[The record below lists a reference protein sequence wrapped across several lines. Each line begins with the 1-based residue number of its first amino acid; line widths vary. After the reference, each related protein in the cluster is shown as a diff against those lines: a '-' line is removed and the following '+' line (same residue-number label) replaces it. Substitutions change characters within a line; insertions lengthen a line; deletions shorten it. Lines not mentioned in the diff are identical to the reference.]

1 MRQEVPI
8 WLVAIVLGLVV
19 LVIGVLAYR
28 HFMQTPTTQVGGE
41 QTQLLQQ
48 RMQEAFGQGKI
59 PQGMKVVPPAPPT
72 KGQ

>member
-1 MRQEVPI
+1 MRQELPV
-8 WLVAIVLGLVV
+8 WLVAIVIGLVV
-19 LVIGVLAYR
+19 LVIGILAYR

-41 QTQLLQQ
+41 QQQLLQQ

-59 PQGMKVVPPAPPT
+59 PQGMKVVPPAPP